1 MRIST
6 SMIYDSGVLA
16 IQKQTTSL
24 LQTQQQVASGRRMLS
39 PSDDPVA
46 AARAL
51 EVEQAKGV
59 NAQYLLNQKAAA
71 ETLGQMESK
80 LASTE
85 DIIVRARTLALQ
97 AGNPALTQADRKSIA
112 SELRQEFTELLGLA
126 NSTDGLGQHLFSG
139 YRSSALPFSGAVE
152 SVTASASSDI
162 AYAGDEGQRLMQVAA
177 SRQMAV
183 SVSGTEVFTRI
194 RNGNGT
200 FRTAAASGN
209 AGSGVI
215 DQGAVLDPAK
225 WTAGNIPGSGI
236 KIVFSNVAG
245 TLSYD
250 IQDAASSVS
259 LLSAPIAYT
268 TGQAIALVKQTAPA
282 ADYGA
287 QVVINGTPAAGDSF
301 AIAPSGNQSL
311 FRTLGDLINAIEA
324 PVSAT
329 TGNTLLTNRLGSAL
343 ANLDQAGNNVLAV
356 RASIGSRLSELDGLG
371 SSGEDLGIQYEKSLS
386 RLQDLDYAAAITQL
400 TQQQTYLEAAQKSFL
415 KVNDLSLFNYV

>member
-6 SMIYDSGVLA
+6 SMIFDAGVA
-16 IQKQTTSL
+16 SIQRQTSVL
-24 LQTQQQVASGRRMLS
+24 LDTQQQVASGRRILS

-51 EVEQAKGV
+51 EVEQAKGL
-59 NAQYLLNQKAAA
+59 NTQFLLNQKAAA
-71 ETLGQMESK
+71 ETLAQMESK

-85 DIIVRARTLALQ
+85 DLIVRARTLALQ
-97 AGNPALTQADRKSIA
+97 AGNPALTLADRKSIA
-112 SELRQEFTELLGLA
+112 AELREEFTELLGLA
-126 NSTDGLGQHLFSG
+126 NSTDGSGQYLFSG

-152 SVTASASSDI
+152 SVTASASSEI

-183 SVSGTEVFTRI
+183 SASGTEVFTRI

-215 DQGAVLDPAK
+215 DQGAILDPAK
-225 WTAGNIPGSGI
+225 WTAGNIPGTGL
-236 KIVFSNVAG
+236 KIVFSSVAG

-259 LLSAPIAYT
+259 LLSAPIAHT
-268 TGQAIALVKQTAPA
+268 AGQAIPLLKQTAPA

-301 AIAPSGNQSL
+301 AITPSGNQSL

-324 PVSAT
+324 PASLT

-343 ANLDQAGNNVLAV
+343 ANLDQAGDNVLAV
-356 RASIGSRLSELDGLG
+356 RASIGSRLSELDGLA
-371 SSGEDLGIQYEKSLS
+371 SAGEDLGIQYEQSLS

-415 KVNDLSLFNYV
+415 KVNGLSLFNYV